1 MEQQKKEGV
10 KRLYVHLQLEDHNP
24 EVDPWAWGGEPIYRD
39 GVFVGVTTTTGY
51 GFTLNNLV
59 SCVSLSFSYI
69 SSNFLCSLSGHLLPQ
84 FHWIQQMELRYLS
97 IIIHVYIYQGKEA
110 NS

>member
-1 MEQQKKEGV
+1 MIHFIPQKDIDFIGREALEQQKKRGV

-59 SCVSLSFSYI
+59 SYVLLL
-69 SSNFLCSLSGHLLPQ
+69 FLCTSSLFIG
-84 FHWIQQMELRYLS
+84 
-97 IIIHVYIYQGKEA
+97 
-110 NS
+110 